1 MTVDSNG
8 RITGISTVSI
18 SGGALGGNR
27 WSSHPS
33 GISTSSSVGIG
44 TTTITSTLTV
54 KGDGIVD
61 GTFQIG
67 LDASTTATLNLTS
80 NSSLSYGGNN
90 LTLRNDRTSGRVVL
104 MGDNGV
110 EILNHDT
117 NARALHGLE
126 VELHICIM
134 KVILNYKQLLV
145 V

>member
-1 MTVDSNG
+1 M
-8 RITGISTVSI
+8 
-18 SGGALGGNR
+18 GNR

-44 TTTITSTLTV
+44 TTSITSTLTV

-67 LDASTTATLNLTS
+67 LDAATTATLNLTS

-117 NARALHGLE
+117 DARGLHGLE

-134 KVILNYKQLLV
+134 KVILSYKQPLV